1 MSLTTV
7 AARPARVPKAPQR
20 PGARRRRR
28 RRALVAYAYVAPAL
42 VLFLLFAGIP
52 FLQTAQLS
60 LFDWDGITQGTFVG
74 LDNYRTLASDEIF
87 RNSFLHAAV
96 LVAMFA
102 TIPVSLGLVIAAVF
116 TAVPVRGA
124 TTYRALIYLPQI
136 ISSVV
141 VGVIWTWMYAS
152 DGPVNQ
158 VLRGVGLGVA
168 ARAWLG
174 DFDWALVAV
183 GMVGAWALTGMC
195 MVLFVAGVQQIDT
208 SLYDAAKVDGA
219 GRFREFFAVTL
230 PGLRNE
236 IGVVLTLTVVAA
248 LRAFDLVFVLTRG
261 GPGTE
266 TWCPGSCSTPGPS
279 ARARRTGLRDRLH
292 PHRARP
298 GRDHRDRPDLRTG
311 RPVNR
316 TRERVVATSSCGLR
330 PHRHGPRARR
340 RPAGPQPPRRQGRRV
355 QHPRDLHLQTFA
367 EAWEIGHLGDY
378 IGRASSSPSSSSSG
392 RRGSHPGRVR
402 LRRRCGSAGRPCSST
417 LLLGMICRSRR

>member
-1 MSLTTV
+1 MSLTILP
-7 AARPARVPKAPQR
+7 ARPARSHGAAPR

-28 RRALVAYAYVAPAL
+28 RKALVAYVYVAPAL

-87 RNSFLHAAV
+87 RSSFLHAGV

-158 VLRGVGLGVA
+158 VLRAVGLGGV

-183 GMVGAWALTGMC
+183 GMIGAWALTGMC

-208 SLYDAAKVDGA
+208 ALYDAAKVDGA
-219 GRFREFFAVTL
+219 GRFREFLAVTL

-248 LRAFDLVFVLTRG
+248 LKTFDLVFVLTRG

-266 TWCPGSCSTPGPS
+266 TMVPGLMLYT
-279 ARARRTGLRDRLH
+279 RA
-292 PHRARP
+292 
-298 GRDHRDRPDLRTG
+298 
-311 RPVNR
+311 
-316 TRERVVATSSCGLR
+316 
-330 PHRHGPRARR
+330 
-340 RPAGPQPPRRQGRRV
+340 
-355 QHPRDLHLQTFA
+355 F
-367 EAWEIGHLGDY
+367 GD
-378 IGRASSSPSSSSSG
+378 
-392 RRGSHPGRVR
+392 GRVGQACAIAFI
-402 LRRRCGSAGRPCSST
+402 LT
-417 LLLGMICRSRR
+417 LLVLAVTIAIDRTFGRVDR